1 MGKTSLIGEEL
12 AHEQKTDRSLQL
24 FTRNLKV
31 IKPVLMAGVPGSLG
45 SSPDHLVCLE
55 EVGDLRWPEGLQARM
70 QNCESSLHNVKHL
83 LAKVFGNVMAGAL
96 LRPPD

>member
-45 SSPDHLVCLE
+45 SSPDHLECLE
-55 EVGDLRWPEGLQARM
+55 EVGDRRGPEVLQARV
-70 QNCESSLHNVKHL
+70 QNFESLNNLEHVLVKGCENVIGCALH
-83 LAKVFGNVMAGAL
+83 A
-96 LRPPD
+96 PD